1 MFPTIHSTLSLP
13 ALQEVVT
20 AGYGL
25 PRPVTLRYWQAAQS
39 GGNDLYLVSAD
50 SGKFM
55 LRIYVHGNSTID
67 ALAAQID
74 LLDQLATR
82 GIRLPRVVRL
92 RDGKAI
98 LRITVPE
105 GTRYAMLTEFI
116 KGNVPGGSITEEE
129 SQAYGAALARLHR
142 AGAEM
147 AVDLRLPI
155 HDRDYL
161 LDEPISMLTG
171 FCAEMPAIQQYL
183 TELTASVAREIEAL
197 DTDAPAFGLCHGDA
211 HKSNLLIDGEALTL
225 LDFDCA
231 GYGWRAYDLATFRW
245 SIARPDWFG
254 GLRQDRARRAWDAF
268 LDGYA
273 ADHALTAEMLQSLSS
288 FVLARHLWW
297 MAIDLRKIR
306 DGKIGASWLNK
317 QWWEKQ
323 RKILD
328 ELRTLNS

>member
-1 MFPTIHSTLSLP
+1 MFPIIHSTLSLA
-13 ALQEVVT
+13 ALQEVVA
-20 AGYGL
+20 AGYEL
-25 PRPVTLRYWQAAQS
+25 PRPVNLRYWQSAQS
-39 GGNDLYLVSAD
+39 GGNDLYLVNTD

-55 LRIYVHGNSTID
+55 LCIYVHGNMTVD

-98 LRITVPE
+98 LRIAVPE
-105 GTRYAMLTEFI
+105 GTRYALLTAFVQ
-116 KGNVPGGSITEEE
+116 GVVPGGAITEEE
-129 SQAYGAALARLHR
+129 SQAYGAALAGLHQ
-142 AGAEM
+142 AGAEI

-155 HDRDYL
+155 HDRNYL
-161 LDEPISMLTG
+161 LDEPLSVLTG

-183 TELTASVAREIEAL
+183 TELAASIAREIEAL

-211 HKSNLLIDGEALTL
+211 HKSNLLINDNELTL
-225 LDFDCA
+225 LDFDCV
-231 GYGWRAYDLATFRW
+231 GFGWRAYDLATFRW
-245 SIARPDWFG
+245 SISRPERSG
-254 GLRQDRARRAWDAF
+254 GLRQDRAQRCWDAF

-288 FVLARHLWW
+288 FMLARHLWW

-306 DGKIGASWLNK
+306 DGKIGASWLNEEWWQR
-317 QWWEKQ
+317 QWG
-323 RKILD
+323 ILD
-328 ELRTLNS
+328 ELRTFS